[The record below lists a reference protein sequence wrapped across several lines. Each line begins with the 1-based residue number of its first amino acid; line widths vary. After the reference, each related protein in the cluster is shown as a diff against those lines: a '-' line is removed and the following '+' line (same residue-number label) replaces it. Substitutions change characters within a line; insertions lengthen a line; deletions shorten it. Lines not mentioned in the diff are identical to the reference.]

1 MGDPYAPIVI
11 RTVEDGGYAPSS
23 SASYGAAGTSGGY
36 SDDRD
41 DSPNASN
48 RKRGGIVGQLFGSSA
63 SAPVVLAIGVLC
75 LVVGAAVGVL
85 ASPSLATG
93 RRGIGAAP
101 VAVATAREG
110 IAREGVDAVPRVVAP
125 ALERAA
131 SPSRPEDELEKAR
144 LQESRDADLNRL
156 AALGDAPTEA
166 DDASAE
172 DVVETPDTKVFPALG
187 AKPDAAD
194 ARARRRA
201 RGSRR
206 ARASPSARRLACA
219 TGWSVRLIPSWEPP
233 RPRARARCPVR
244 VPSASRPSPPP
255 PRRTP
260 DADADAARGATTTSR
275 FSATTTRKRRRRAA
289 TKARARAAP
298 RPGARLGVTAAARAA
313 TTAMRLATANP
324 TTRPTTRT
332 ALTATR
338 TAPAA

>member
-11 RTVEDGGYAPSS
+11 RTVEDGGYVPSS

-48 RKRGGIVGQLFGSSA
+48 RKRGGVVGQLFGSSA

-110 IAREGVDAVPRVVAP
+110 IARETVDAVPRVVAP

-131 SPSRPEDELEKAR
+131 SPSRADDEIEKAR
-144 LQESRDADLNRL
+144 LEGSKDADLNRL

-194 ARARRRA
+194 AAHDDARAARVLARARRRA
-201 RGSRR
+201 QGGS
-206 ARASPSARRLACA
+206 
-219 TGWSVRLIPSWEPP
+219 PP
-233 RPRARARCPVR
+233 RQAG
-244 VPSASRPSPPP
+244 AS
-255 PRRTP
+255 
-260 DADADAARGATTTSR
+260 G
-275 FSATTTRKRRRRAA
+275 
-289 TKARARAAP
+289 
-298 RPGARLGVTAAARAA
+298 
-313 TTAMRLATANP
+313 
-324 TTRPTTRT
+324 
-332 ALTATR
+332 
-338 TAPAA
+338 

>member
-131 SPSRPEDELEKAR
+131 SPSRADDEIEKAR
-144 LQESRDADLNRL
+144 LEGSKDADLNRL
-156 AALGDAPTEA
+156 AALGDAPTET

-194 ARARRRA
+194 AAHADARAAQRRARRRRKEA
-201 RGSRR
+201 RLRD
-206 ARASPSARRLACA
+206 RLERQVDSQLGAAA
-219 TGWSVRLIPSWEPP
+219 TPG
-233 RPRARARCPVR
+233 AGARCPAR
-244 VPSASRPSPPP
+244 VPSAAHRHVEL
-255 PRRTP
+255 
-260 DADADAARGATTTSR
+260 A
-275 FSATTTRKRRRRAA
+275 
-289 TKARARAAP
+289 ARAAP
-298 RPGARLGVTAAARAA
+298 RLGVRATARA
-313 TTAMRLATANP
+313 TMRLATSSP

-338 TAPAA
+338 TAPAE